1 MLLEF
6 SVSYMFQPEAYFPL
20 CCITSSF
27 KKHSEGIWELKGT
40 DAVALKVNI
49 FSGDA
54 DRHGLQRVP
63 LSLQIMLQ

>member
-6 SVSYMFQPEAYFPL
+6 SASYMFQPEACFPL
-20 CCITSSF
+20 CCITSF
-27 KKHSEGIWELKGT
+27 KKHSEDIWELKGT

-54 DRHGLQRVP
+54 DRHGLQRVL

>member
-6 SVSYMFQPEAYFPL
+6 SASYMFQPEACFPL
-20 CCITSSF
+20 CCITSF
-27 KKHSEGIWELKGT
+27 KKHSEGTWEIKGT

>member
-1 MLLEF
+1 
-6 SVSYMFQPEAYFPL
+6 MFQPEACFPL
-20 CCITSSF
+20 CCITSF

-54 DRHGLQRVP
+54 DRHGLQRAECG
-63 LSLQIMLQ
+63 LAFQE